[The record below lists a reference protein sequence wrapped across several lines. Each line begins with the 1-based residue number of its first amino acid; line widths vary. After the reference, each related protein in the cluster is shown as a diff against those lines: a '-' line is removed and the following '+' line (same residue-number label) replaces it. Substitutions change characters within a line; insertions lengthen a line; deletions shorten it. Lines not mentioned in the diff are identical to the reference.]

1 MAARMGMLLALIAPG
16 MPGDG
21 EAANLHAPPPPTP
34 PMDKILLQQRVCQR
48 LEADLAMLLAA
59 ADVARQ
65 AATHE
70 ESKAENKYDT
80 RGLEASY
87 LAAGQSRRAEDI
99 RRALAAW
106 RALQM
111 RAYDDANGIQLG
123 ALVCLAEA
131 EERQQ
136 WLLLGP
142 DGAGLKLEHEGL
154 EIMLITAQAP
164 LGRQLLGRGPG
175 DEVQAGPRPWQ
186 VVAVE

>member
-1 MAARMGMLLALIAPG
+1 MLLALIAPG